1 MTLKV
6 PPGKGSGQTAEG
18 KEQSSDGDL
27 MGQRELPPCRR
38 GKRALV
44 HAQGVA
50 TKEMRV
56 VKLGSEL
63 AVVVL
68 PGVSPGTPLESSQR
82 WSSGVA
88 VSVWMVVLV
97 RVIVHHKN
105 QA

>member
-1 MTLKV
+1 
-6 PPGKGSGQTAEG
+6 
-18 KEQSSDGDL
+18 
-27 MGQRELPPCRR
+27 
-38 GKRALV
+38 
-44 HAQGVA
+44 
-50 TKEMRV
+50 MRV